1 MCIRDRPPSPP
12 PSPPPNQASPFSFPP
27 ASGRKLMAFGVC
39 ASAAPTPPPPT
50 PPLNDT
56 DSGDG
61 NIVKRARKWLGV
73 SPSIAG
79 SVALGLVVL
88 LAICVLFARSQC
100 SARYRDSDHDGVE
113 PSMSHNRML
122 DVENVPRR
130 RLRRRTH
137 SSLQSPASEVSSSD
151 DDMPR
156 PEPSYNALRV
166 DSNRRRKTYATVN
179 NVLTSTSLF
188 LEGRA
193 KEAHNGG
200 RYRP

>member
-1 MCIRDRPPSPP
+1 
-12 PSPPPNQASPFSFPP
+12 
-27 ASGRKLMAFGVC
+27 MAFGAC
-39 ASAAPTPPPPT
+39 APAAPTPPPPT
-50 PPLNDT
+50 PPLDNT

-61 NIVKRARKWLGV
+61 DIVKRARKWLGV

-88 LAICVLFARSQC
+88 LATCVLFARSQC
-100 SARYRDSDHDGVE
+100 SARYRDSDHDCVE
-113 PSMSHNRML
+113 PSMSRDRML
-122 DVENVPRR
+122 DEEDI
-130 RLRRRTH
+130 LRRRRHHRKH
-137 SSLQSPASEVSSSD
+137 SSLQSPASEFSSSD

-156 PEPSYNALRV
+156 SEPTYNALRI